1 MQHCCTNLK
10 HELGQ
15 TTTTSCNIHK
25 CCVKNLTI
33 FLSQQHATC
42 RNRVAKR
49 EQHVAPN
56 NVGCW
61 DMLCWML
68 RSFGRGLTLELPQGG
83 IFMASIG
90 RNEDMSRN
98 LARQIS
104 RDLHSNCFAM
114 VFIIAGFYCD
124 SRAHNFRKARVVKY
138 IVVYGQIKAAA
149 QKYCHNQR
157 WRRKL
162 KEVSFRTLP
171 GFWRQFRWFFAEIS

>member
-1 MQHCCTNLK
+1 MQYPQML
-10 HELGQ
+10 
-15 TTTTSCNIHK
+15 
-25 CCVKNLTI
+25 
-33 FLSQQHATC
+33 
-42 RNRVAKR
+42 R
-49 EQHVAPN
+49 EKFDHFQIWANNTQHVATGWPN
-56 NVGCW
+56 GSNMLRPTMLDVGIC
-61 DMLCWML
+61 CAECCE

-104 RDLHSNCFAM
+104 RDLRSNCFAM

-124 SRAHNFRKARVVKY
+124 SRAHNFRKVRVVKY
-138 IVVYGQIKAAA
+138 IEVYGQIKAAA

-171 GFWRQFRWFFAEIS
+171 GYWRQFRWFFAEIS